1 MTDLLSRRALLAGLG
16 LAGLSPQ
23 IFAQDK
29 TAASEIKPY
38 LEVPAVAGDEAVVRV
53 FFSPNCAYSRQYFQ
67 FFKNL
72 EATLPKN
79 RQFAFSPLV
88 NRGDG
93 LTYEL
98 AFEAVRAAY
107 PRFVDNFVE
116 ASLLGAQVHGLHT
129 NTWAGVDRIG
139 KAAHIPVSV
148 PRLVAERK
156 QEVQVAAAKAIV
168 RQHALKIANT
178 PSVSVAGTYIVTPEF
193 TNGDARLFSQLVNA
207 LITMSI

>member
-1 MTDLLSRRALLAGLG
+1 MSNTLSRRSLLVTTMAAFGSRQVL
-16 LAGLSPQ
+16 
-23 IFAQDK
+23 AQDK
-29 TAASEIKPY
+29 APGPEIKPY
-38 LEVPAVAGDEAVVRV
+38 LEVPPVAGDEGVVRV

-72 EATLPKN
+72 EATLPRN

-93 LTYEL
+93 LTYAL
-98 AFEAVRAAY
+98 AFEAVRLVYARY
-107 PRFVDNFVE
+107 VDTFVE

-129 NTWAGVDRIG
+129 TSWAGVDQIG

-148 PRLVAERK
+148 PRLVAQHR
-156 QEVQVAAAKAIV
+156 QDVQTATAKAIV
-168 RQHALKIANT
+168 RQHALKITNT
-178 PSVSVAGTYIVTPEF
+178 PSVSVDGTYIVTPEF
-193 TNGDARLFSQLVNA
+193 TNGDARLFSQLVNG